1 MVQPSQSQDD
11 ETGDG
16 TTGNLC
22 CHVLKFNK
30 KTFFSHSTRLSVSI
44 IFFISVHHAFQV
56 MVFCGALLGQAN
68 LVFDKGIH
76 AIRYLKT

>member
-1 MVQPSQSQDD
+1 MVQLSQSQDD

-44 IFFISVHHAFQV
+44 IFFISVHHAGTIDLNNIKGRKKMNV
-56 MVFCGALLGQAN
+56 GCSKMKIKG
-68 LVFDKGIH
+68 DKS
-76 AIRYLKT
+76 